1 VFKKI
6 LSCNRGEI
14 ALRIIRTCRDM
25 GIKTVQVYSKAD
37 TDSRAVEVADEAIL
51 IGPPPAN
58 RSYLHIPSIIHAC
71 LMSGAEA
78 VHPGYGFLSQDTYFA
93 EICADSGITFIGPT
107 PEVMEMMGDKSSARK
122 LMGDAGLPVPG
133 GTEQPLVNYDEA
145 RVRAEQIG
153 YPIILKASAGGGGR
167 GMQVVWRPGELA
179 EALESVRATA
189 QAVFKDNRVY
199 LEKFIRNARHVEIQV
214 LGDRFG
220 NVVYLGERDCSIQR
234 RQQKLIEEA
243 PSTYID
249 ADLRRRMGEAAVAG
263 AKAIG
268 YESAGTMEFLVDPD
282 RSFYFMEMNT
292 RIQVEHPV
300 TEATTGLDL
309 IELMIRVAAGE
320 PLPITQADIRPRGHA
335 IECRINAEDP
345 ANNWSGASGTVTRFI
360 PPGGPRVRV
369 DTHGYSGYTVPPYY
383 DSLLAKVI
391 VHGKD
396 REDAM
401 NIMLRALREF
411 ACDGI
416 KTTIP
421 FHQQL
426 LAHPV
431 FRSGDYYL
439 DFLEKYMRPDGTLVL
454 PEEPAAE
461 QPVSPSVSPGDTD
474 NTVEQGEPT

>member
-1 VFKKI
+1 MFKKV
-6 LSCNRGEI
+6 LVCNRGEI
-14 ALRIIRTCRDM
+14 ALRILRTCRDL

-37 TDSRAVEVADEAIL
+37 ADSRPVELADEAIM
-51 IGPPPAN
+51 IGPAAAG
-58 RSYLHIPSIIHAC
+58 RSYLNIPAIIQSC
-71 LMSGAEA
+71 LMTGADA

-93 EICADSGITFIGPT
+93 EICRDSGITFIGPS

-122 LMGDAGLPVPG
+122 LMADAGLPVPG
-133 GTEQPLVNYDEA
+133 GTETPLSGYDEA
-145 RVRAEQIG
+145 RQRAEEVG

-167 GMQVVWRPGELA
+167 GMQVVWERAALA
-179 EALESVRATA
+179 DALEQVRNTA

-199 LEKFIRNARHVEIQV
+199 LEKFIRSARHVEIQV
-214 LGDRFG
+214 LGDQHG
-220 NVVYLGERDCSIQR
+220 NAVYLGERDCSIQR
-234 RQQKLIEEA
+234 RQQKLIEES

-249 ADLRRRMGEAAVAG
+249 DDLRRRMGEAAVAG

-282 RSFYFMEMNT
+282 KQFYFMEMNT

-300 TEATTGLDL
+300 TETTTGLDL
-309 IELMIRVAAGE
+309 IALMIRVAAGE
-320 PLPITQADIRPRGHA
+320 PLPIRQEDIRPQGHA

-345 ANNWSGASGTVTRFI
+345 ARDWAGASGTLIRFI

-396 REDAM
+396 REEAM
-401 NIMLRALREF
+401 DVMLRALHEF
-411 ACDGI
+411 SCEGI
-416 KTTIP
+416 TTTIP

-431 FRSGDYYL
+431 FRSGDYHL
-439 DFLEKYMRPDGTLVL
+439 DFLEKYMSSDGTLL
-454 PEEPAAE
+454 PTPKAE
-461 QPVSPSVSPGDTD
+461 D
-474 NTVEQGEPT
+474 

>member
-1 VFKKI
+1 MFKKVLI
-6 LSCNRGEI
+6 CNRGEI
-14 ALRIIRTCRDM
+14 ALRVIRTCRDM
-25 GIKTVQVYSKAD
+25 GIKTVQVYSKGDA
-37 TDSRAVEVADEAIL
+37 DSRPVQVADEAIL
-51 IGPPPAN
+51 IGPAPSA
-58 RSYLHIPSIIHAC
+58 RSYLHIPSIVHAC

-93 EICADSGITFIGPT
+93 EICKDSGITFIGPSPKT
-107 PEVMEMMGDKSSARK
+107 MEMMGDKSTARK

-133 GTEQPLVNYDEA
+133 GTEKPLVNYEEA
-145 RVRAEQIG
+145 RQQAERVG

-167 GMQVVWRPGELA
+167 GMQVVFRPADLE
-179 EALESVRATA
+179 EALESVKATA

-199 LEKFIRNARHVEIQV
+199 LEKFIRQARHVEIQV
-214 LGDRFG
+214 MGDSHG
-220 NVVYLGERDCSIQR
+220 NAVYLGERDCSIQR
-234 RQQKLIEEA
+234 RQQKLIEES

-249 ADLRRRMGEAAVAG
+249 AGLRKRMGEAAVAG

-282 RSFYFMEMNT
+282 KNFYFMEMNT

-309 IELMIRVAAGE
+309 IEMMIRVAAGE
-320 PLPITQADIRPRGHA
+320 PLPVKQEDIKPRGHA

-345 ANNWSGASGTVTRFI
+345 AANWAPASGKLTKFI
-360 PPGGPRVRV
+360 VPGGPDVRM
-369 DTHGYSGYTVPPYY
+369 DTHGYSGYVVPPFY

-391 VHGKD
+391 VYGKD

-401 NIMLRALREF
+401 NIMLRALHEF
-411 ACDGI
+411 TIEGI

-421 FHQQL
+421 FHQRL

-439 DFLEKYMRPDGTLVL
+439 DFLEKYMKPDGTLVL
-454 PEEPAAE
+454 PEVAAAGA
-461 QPVSPSVSPGDTD
+461 S
-474 NTVEQGEPT
+474 